1 MNSDKELSKEEREQ
15 LGKDIRE
22 IVKNVKQLT
31 GKFSPSP
38 DSNTSQTPDSD
49 KNINKLIREGIKM
62 KNTVLNLQDLF
73 LNNARKE
80 RIPVTIFLMNGVQVK
95 GNVKGFD
102 SYIILLEGEN
112 RQQNMIYKH
121 AVSTIVPGKYINLQ
135 NQQQNNR

>member
-1 MNSDKELSKEEREQ
+1 
-15 LGKDIRE
+15 
-22 IVKNVKQLT
+22 
-31 GKFSPSP
+31 
-38 DSNTSQTPDSD
+38 
-49 KNINKLIREGIKM
+49 M

-121 AVSTIVPGKYINLQ
+121 AVSTIVPGKYINLTK
-135 NQQQNNR
+135 QQIILHTKDYFILKIKILFRRKGTYVS

>member
-1 MNSDKELSKEEREQ
+1 
-15 LGKDIRE
+15 
-22 IVKNVKQLT
+22 
-31 GKFSPSP
+31 
-38 DSNTSQTPDSD
+38 
-49 KNINKLIREGIKM
+49 M

-121 AVSTIVPGKYINLQ
+121 AVSTIVPGKYNLQ